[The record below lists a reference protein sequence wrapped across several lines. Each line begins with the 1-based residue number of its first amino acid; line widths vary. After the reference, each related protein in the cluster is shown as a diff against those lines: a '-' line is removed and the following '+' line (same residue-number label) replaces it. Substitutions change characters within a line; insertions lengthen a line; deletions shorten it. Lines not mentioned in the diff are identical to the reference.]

1 MLIREN
7 QWINQYKFLKMKV
20 INFLII
26 IAFFASCKNQNAEKK
41 DPSVSEVK
49 TAEKPVENGVELT
62 PAQLKNAQIQVGK
75 AERRT
80 LKGILKVNGTVDVPP
95 QNLISVSVPLGGYLK
110 KTDLLPG
117 MPVKKGQIIAI
128 VEDAVYVQLEQDY
141 LTADARLAYLQQ
153 ELARQTELNALKINA
168 EKTLQQVQNDVK
180 LQQILKKGLSEKLR
194 LIGINPDNLTENS
207 LTRSVTILSPIN
219 GYVSKVNV
227 NIGKYLAPMDVPF
240 QLVNTDDIH
249 ANLTVFERDIAKLK
263 IGQKVKISLPNAPE
277 KTYFAEIIL
286 IGRDLNEHRA
296 VEVHCHF
303 VPNEPKLAPGMFLS
317 ADIETTETDA
327 LTVPTDAVVRFENK
341 QFCFIEKSEG
351 KYEMREVEI
360 GVSDKNFL
368 QIRPLSMEGFLT
380 EKIVVK
386 GAYTLLSKMKNTA
399 EE

>member
-1 MLIREN
+1 
-7 QWINQYKFLKMKV
+7 MKV
-20 INFLII
+20 IKILIL

-41 DPSVSEVK
+41 DPSVSEAK
-49 TAEKPVENGVELT
+49 TDEKAVENGVELT
-62 PAQLKNAQIQVGK
+62 AAQLKNAQINIGK
-75 AERRT
+75 AEKRT
-80 LKGILKVNGTVDVPP
+80 LKGILKVNGVVDVPP
-95 QNLISVSVPLGGYLK
+95 QNLVSVSVPLGGYLK

-117 MPVKKGQIIAI
+117 MPVKKGQILAI

-141 LTADARLAYLQQ
+141 LTADARLEYLQQ
-153 ELARQTELNALKINA
+153 ELARQTELSDQKINA
-168 EKTLQQVQNDVK
+168 GKTLQQVQNEVK
-180 LQQILKKGLSEKLR
+180 MQQILKKGLSEKLR
-194 LIGINPDNLTENS
+194 LIGLNPDVLTENS

-249 ANLTVFERDIAKLK
+249 ANLTVFERDISKLK
-263 IGQKVKISLPNAPE
+263 IGQKVKITLPNAPE
-277 KTYFAEIIL
+277 KAYFAEIIL
-286 IGRDLNEHRA
+286 IGRDLNANRA

-327 LTVPTDAVVRFENK
+327 LTVPSEAVVRFENK
-341 QFCFIEKSEG
+341 HFIFIEKSEG
-351 KYEMREVEI
+351 KYEMREVTL
-360 GVSDKNFL
+360 GVADKNFQ
-368 QIRPLSMEGFLT
+368 QIGGLLITSGPLSIEGILAS
-380 EKIVVK
+380 KIVIK